1 VSNVFFRPW
10 VGNNYGKLDST
21 FTKKILVLG
30 DSHYID
36 EADDVVV
43 NGMSE
48 SCDFTTGVMLDYLDP
63 NIKGRWKSTFTKFMN
78 SFVSNS
84 KHSDLDRSEL
94 WNSVA
99 FYNYLQIPAG
109 SLSRQTQYY
118 DYSRDS
124 DRSAVLEII
133 NELDPDIIVS
143 WGNKV
148 WDAIPENLGYGN
160 GNVSGSYSNCCFIY
174 PFKQRELKL
183 IGITHPSSSYNS
195 SYWAD
200 VFCDLEVNL

>member
-1 VSNVFFRPW
+1 MSKVFFKPW
-10 VGNNYGKLDST
+10 VGNKYGKSDSI

-36 EADDVVV
+36 EAGDIVV
-43 NGMSE
+43 NGE
-48 SCDFTTGVMLDYLDP
+48 PCDFTTDVMLDYLDP
-63 NIKGRWKSTFTKFMN
+63 NLKGRWKSTFTKFMN

-84 KHSDLDRSEL
+84 KHSDIDRIEL

-109 SLSRQTQYY
+109 SLSRQTQHY
-118 DYSRDS
+118 DYSQDT
-124 DRSAVLEII
+124 DRSAVLEVI
-133 NELDPDIIVS
+133 NELGPDIIVS

-148 WDAIPENLGYGN
+148 WDAMPENLGYGN
-160 GNVSGSYSNCCFIY
+160 GFASELYSNCCFIY

-183 IGITHPSSSYNS
+183 IGITHPSTSYNL
-195 SYWAD
+195 SYWAS